1 MIACKAARMRSIVV
15 PAAEQFNDKC
25 WGLADVK
32 IASLNEL
39 TKSQLLG

>member
-1 MIACKAARMRSIVV
+1 MIACKGARMRSIVV
-15 PAAEQFNDKC
+15 PAIEQFNDKQ

-39 TKSQLLG
+39 TQLHLLG